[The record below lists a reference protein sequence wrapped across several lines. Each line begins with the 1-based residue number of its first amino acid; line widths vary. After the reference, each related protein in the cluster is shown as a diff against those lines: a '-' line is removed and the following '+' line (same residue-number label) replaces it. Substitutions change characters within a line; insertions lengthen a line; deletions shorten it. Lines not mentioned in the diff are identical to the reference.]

1 MGGIITPRL
10 KIMQN
15 LTIFVNSVETDIC
28 LNSRLYDGQHYTTN
42 ILPVKLREYDQGRF
56 RSLGTH

>member
-1 MGGIITPRL
+1 
-10 KIMQN
+10 MQN

-42 ILPVKLREYDQGRF
+42 LLPVKLREYDQGRF